1 MNRNGLVLLTRAVA
15 VWLGAGAVLIGAMRA
30 RGEMGLIRHHVEVS
44 TPGVLITHALFT
56 LTFGGASLLG
66 VVGAVALWRRRNA
79 GRLACVVFG
88 AALIIG
94 FGPGAI
100 LRGHALEITLLG
112 VTLTAVLWLCSRSV
126 ARFCAA
132 AR

>member
-15 VWLGAGAVLIGAMRA
+15 VWLGAGAAVIGAMRA
-30 RGEMGLIRHHVEVS
+30 RGEIGVIRQHVEFS

-56 LTFGGASLLG
+56 LIFGGASILG
-66 VVGAVALWRRRNA
+66 VVGAVALWRCRNA

-100 LRGHALEITLLG
+100 FRGQALELTLLG
-112 VTLTAVLWLCSRSV
+112 VTLAAVLWLCSRSA
-126 ARFCAA
+126 ARFCGA